1 VNCTDRTGFIVNALL
16 FPYLNRAVTML
27 RERNTSVD
35 DVDTVMTGAAGF
47 PLGPFQLLD
56 LVGLDV
62 SLAIQDRLCQTFPES
77 GSTPAQYLGD
87 LVDAGFLGR
96 KTGRGFHV
104 HATV

>member
-1 VNCTDRTGFIVNALL
+1 
-16 FPYLNRAVTML
+16 ML

-35 DVDTVMTGAAGF
+35 DVDTVMTGAGGF

-62 SLAIQDRLCQTFPES
+62 SLAIQDRLCRTFPDSE
-77 GSTPAQYLGD
+77 STPAQYLGE